1 MPAEA
6 VTTDAPRSVDRKK
19 AFVRAER
26 HSRRVRWLK
35 VLLPGLA
42 VAGIVGF
49 VGWSYLSVPSVEG
62 VAVQGAAVSD
72 GKLVMANPKLDG
84 FTKENLPY
92 TMTAARAIQD
102 LKNTSVIR
110 LEDIDANVPVSAEN
124 TAKIVAAGGVFDN
137 SANTLVIDTPVTVTT
152 TDGMTA
158 NLLSARVDIA
168 SGQMSSGDPVEIIR
182 DGSRLEADTM
192 HVTENGKVIVFERQV
207 RMEID
212 PKKARS
218 APQGDRADASN

>member
-1 MPAEA
+1 M
-6 VTTDAPRSVDRKK
+6 
-19 AFVRAER
+19 
-26 HSRRVRWLK
+26 
-35 VLLPGLA
+35 
-42 VAGIVGF
+42 
-49 VGWSYLSVPSVEG
+49 EG

>member
-1 MPAEA
+1 M
-6 VTTDAPRSVDRKK
+6 
-19 AFVRAER
+19 RAER

-35 VLLPGLA
+35 ILLPGLA
-42 VAGIVGF
+42 AAGIAGF

-62 VAVQGAAVSD
+62 VTAHGAAVSD
-72 GKLVMANPKLDG
+72 GKLVMANPKLGG

-110 LEDIDANVPVSAEN
+110 LEDIDANVPISAES
-124 TAKIVAAGGVFDN
+124 TATIVAAGGVFDN

-158 NLLSARVDIA
+158 NLLSASVDIA
-168 SGQMSSGDPVEIIR
+168 SGQMSSGDPVEILR
-182 DGSRLEADTM
+182 DGSRIEAETM
-192 HVTENGKVIVFERQV
+192 QVTENGKVIVFERQV

-212 PKKARS
+212 PRKARS

>member
-6 VTTDAPRSVDRKK
+6 VTTDAPRSVDRRK

-72 GKLVMANPKLDG
+72 GKMVMANPKLDG
-84 FTKENLPY
+84 FTKENLP
-92 TMTAARAIQD
+92 
-102 LKNTSVIR
+102 
-110 LEDIDANVPVSAEN
+110 
-124 TAKIVAAGGVFDN
+124 
-137 SANTLVIDTPVTVTT
+137 
-152 TDGMTA
+152 
-158 NLLSARVDIA
+158 
-168 SGQMSSGDPVEIIR
+168 
-182 DGSRLEADTM
+182 
-192 HVTENGKVIVFERQV
+192 
-207 RMEID
+207 
-212 PKKARS
+212 
-218 APQGDRADASN
+218 

>member
-6 VTTDAPRSVDRKK
+6 VTTDAPRSVDRRK

-124 TAKIVAAGGVFDN
+124 TAKIVAAGGVFDK

-158 NLLSARVDIA
+158 NLLSANVDIA
-168 SGQMSSGDPVEIIR
+168 SGQMSSADPVEIIR